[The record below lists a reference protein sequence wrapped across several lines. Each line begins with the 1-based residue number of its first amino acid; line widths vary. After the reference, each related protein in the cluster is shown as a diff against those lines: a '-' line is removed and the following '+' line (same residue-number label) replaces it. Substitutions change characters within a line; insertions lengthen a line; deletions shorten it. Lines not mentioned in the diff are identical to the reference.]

1 MRSALLWHLL
11 KMRLYISSG
20 GSFKQL
26 SSSVAPFEPLF
37 RFHDEYSGSAGR
49 LGVGGFGCVHLVH
62 HRSRFDKSKQ
72 RTLAFIIE
80 AWHEL
85 LQVGKEESCQGCA
98 HSWWPKPGQSQ
109 EGGAGWTLKKGWN
122 GIRPGALGV
131 AHCWWQS
138 YTSSCW
144 LLWARG
150 PGTTSLQLLLM
161 FYIRFVE
168 IPNMHRDKVSKIG
181 PPSTCL
187 ILKFPGSLGDRVSL
201 WGRAL

>member
-1 MRSALLWHLL
+1 MTFML
-11 KMRLYISSG
+11 KTCPFLVFQKLGSCELRLYISSG

-98 HSWWPKPGQSQ
+98 HS
-109 EGGAGWTLKKGWN
+109 
-122 GIRPGALGV
+122 
-131 AHCWWQS
+131 
-138 YTSSCW
+138 
-144 LLWARG
+144 
-150 PGTTSLQLLLM
+150 
-161 FYIRFVE
+161 
-168 IPNMHRDKVSKIG
+168 
-181 PPSTCL
+181 
-187 ILKFPGSLGDRVSL
+187 
-201 WGRAL
+201 